1 MNVITIEEEA
11 FFKLVSI
18 TIERMQGDSKNEKP
32 KWIGEDDAMQL
43 LHIRSKTT
51 LQKLR
56 NEGKIRYS
64 QPMHK
69 VILYDRGSILKLIE
83 DNVRETF

>member
-32 KWIGEDDAMQL
+32 KWIGEDDAMKL

-69 VILYDRGSILKLIE
+69 VILYDRESILQLIE
-83 DNVRETF
+83 DNAKDTF